1 MAMLQGAFVPFAGP
15 ALQKPCSLSAGARC
29 SGTAR
34 HARGGARGGGDIVDT
49 AVAAGGFM
57 ATVSGLMAKAGVVVR
72 ETENCVTGKFAATD
86 TAFY

>member
-1 MAMLQGAFVPFAGP
+1 
-15 ALQKPCSLSAGARC
+15 
-29 SGTAR
+29 
-34 HARGGARGGGDIVDT
+34 VDT

-72 ETENCVTGKFAATD
+72 ETENGVTGKFAATD